1 MSRNVIGI
9 GLGSLNTVVGTF
21 KDRVVDVVLSDS
33 SNRQVPTVV
42 SYNDRERN
50 FGDLALQ
57 TNKSNFKRTIIYPN
71 RWLGIQ
77 KNWPFFEEESKY
89 SNVKPVFDQTGKIGF
104 NINYKG
110 KEEFYSVESIMG
122 LYFSKI
128 KNN

>member
-50 FGDLALQ
+50 FGDLSLQ
-57 TNKSNFKRTIIYPN
+57 TNKSNYKRTIIYPN

-77 KNWPFFEEESKY
+77 KDWPFIQEEIKY
-89 SNVKPVFDQTGKIGF
+89 ANIAPV
-104 NINYKG
+104 
-110 KEEFYSVESIMG
+110 E
-122 LYFSKI
+122 
-128 KNN
+128 

>member
-50 FGDLALQ
+50 FGDLSLQ
-57 TNKSNFKRTIIYPN
+57 TNKSN
-71 RWLGIQ
+71 
-77 KNWPFFEEESKY
+77 
-89 SNVKPVFDQTGKIGF
+89 
-104 NINYKG
+104 
-110 KEEFYSVESIMG
+110 SI
-122 LYFSKI
+122 
-128 KNN
+128 